1 MADTHSAA
9 APRVP
14 APQVPAPQVPA
25 PSNKWRWIG
34 GWAVISI
41 AWIIGSWLY
50 FFTFAEQRSSSP
62 YAPMSSE
69 EKACIARY
77 SDKDRQKSCR
87 DLVGIQTQGDITG
100 QYFTRGMFVFVPA
113 ILLGFVVW
121 LKLQADKDRAL
132 PVGRPQHLM
141 TEGGGYSPM
150 MDEAIA
156 EHEAK
161 LARDAGKQAPS
172 EVAAMFGKG
181 SNRPRR

>member
-1 MADTHSAA
+1 MTDTHTVA
-9 APRVP
+9 APR
-14 APQVPAPQVPA
+14 VPA

-34 GWAVISI
+34 GWAVISL

-77 SDKDRQKSCR
+77 SDKERQKSCR
-87 DLVGIQTQGDITG
+87 DLVGIQTQGDVTG

-121 LKLQADKDRAL
+121 LKLQADKDRAT

-141 TEGGGYSPM
+141 TENGGYSPM

-156 EHEAK
+156 ENEAK
-161 LARDAGKQAPS
+161 RAREGTPHIPS
-172 EVAAMFGKG
+172 DVAAMFGKG
-181 SNRPRR
+181 DNRPRR